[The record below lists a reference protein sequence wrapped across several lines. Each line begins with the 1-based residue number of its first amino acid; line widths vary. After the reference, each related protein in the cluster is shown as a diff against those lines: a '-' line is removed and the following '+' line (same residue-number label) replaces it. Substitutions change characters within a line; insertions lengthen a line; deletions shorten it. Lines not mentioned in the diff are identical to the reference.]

1 MQTHRIQ
8 GHIKMATSKVI
19 VASGKRKSA
28 IARAVVRQGTGRI
41 LVNNRLLEYYEPQ
54 IARMK
59 LEEPLILSGDS
70 ASKVDIAID
79 VKGGGV
85 MGQAEAARLALAKGI
100 LAFTRDKKLEKTF
113 LDYDRHLLVADV
125 RRKEVRKPNRH
136 GKARAATQKS
146 YR

>member
-1 MQTHRIQ
+1 MT
-8 GHIKMATSKVI
+8 TSKVV

-28 IARAVVRQGTGRI
+28 IARAVVRQGTGKI

-59 LEEPLILSGDS
+59 LEEPLILSRES
-70 ASKVDIAID
+70 ASKVDITID

-113 LDYDRHLLVADV
+113 LEYDRHLLVADV

>member
-1 MQTHRIQ
+1 M
-8 GHIKMATSKVI
+8 
-19 VASGKRKSA
+19 
-28 IARAVVRQGTGRI
+28 RAVVRQGTGKI
-41 LVNNRLLEYYEPQ
+41 LINNRLLEYYEPQ

-59 LEEPLILSGDS
+59 LEEPLILSRES
-70 ASKVDIAID
+70 ASKVDITID
-79 VKGGGV
+79 VKGGGI

-100 LAFTRDKKLEKTF
+100 LAFTKDKKLEKTF
-113 LDYDRHLLVADV
+113 LEYDRHLLVADV